1 MTQQDF
7 MTEQCAATNLK
18 PLYLTVEVP
27 SFYTWTS
34 AVGFAKGKERLRN
47 CGFFVKGR
55 AHGPVCTLKSKGCFS
70 DCFSF
75 HVKPGYSFCQ
85 ILLTSSHCLMVSHV
99 PFWKSNSFL
108 LLSASS
114 RGHAMQAH
122 VQGCWKRIHGKPWRQ
137 FRRWNQM
144 WAGWLWAPWG
154 FQFVCNGKLQSK
166 WLGNPGEPLTRNLLQ
181 TSQFTRSG
189 GRKHDDPNNRAS
201 SSQKKRVLFLA
212 YWMESSK
219 STILSVYPMPMP
231 SRKDILL
238 IMQ

>member
-7 MTEQCAATNLK
+7 MAEQCAATNLK

-47 CGFFVKGR
+47 SGFFVKGSAR
-55 AHGPVCTLKSKGCFS
+55 GPVCTLKSKGRFA

-75 HVKPGYSFCQ
+75 HTKPGYSFCQ
-85 ILLTSSHCLMVSHV
+85 ILLTSSRCSMLSHV

-122 VQGCWKRIHGKPWRQ
+122 VQGRWKRIHGKPQRQ
-137 FRRWNQM
+137 FHRWNQM
-144 WAGWLWAPWG
+144 WAGWLRVPRG
-154 FQFVCNGKLQSK
+154 FQSVCNGKLQSK
-166 WLGNPGEPLTRNLLQ
+166 WLGNPGEPLTCNLPQ
-181 TSQFTRSG
+181 RSQFTRSRG
-189 GRKHDDPNNRAS
+189 KNHSVPNNRAS

-212 YWMESSK
+212 NWVESNK
-219 STILSVYPMPMP
+219 STVLSVHPVPMP
-231 SRKDILL
+231 SR
-238 IMQ
+238 